1 MNTNELLQELEKA
14 APYFH
19 LTRSTD
25 FELIT
30 VEDFLDSV
38 LKFPTSS
45 DESLKLNPTT
55 IFRLFGFSGNRSH
68 SQRAA
73 NWLRDQGF
81 YYHKRDGNFKV
92 ALKAINRQTSH
103 LRLI

>member
-30 VEDFLDSV
+30 VEDFLD
-38 LKFPTSS
+38 L
-45 DESLKLNPTT
+45 SL
-55 IFRLFGFSGNRSH
+55 IH
-68 SQRAA
+68 
-73 NWLRDQGF
+73 
-81 YYHKRDGNFKV
+81 
-92 ALKAINRQTSH
+92 I
-103 LRLI
+103 